1 MRQLRPGGHNGCV
14 TCVLSPVRLRMVDTM
29 HSAALLPI
37 LLLPRVSPSPAP
49 PLTPGTEAGLAAVLE
64 RRLDTV
70 FSSHTDQVLS
80 SSRTP
85 RQAGRFPAIKKKQKK
100 VRTCQNMAGILGG
113 SNAFNFINFVAAVV
127 TLVVNVNN
135 NINNNN
141 NNLNNVNVN
150 TNNANNANANVN
162 NNGVNSVVVMPGR

>member
-1 MRQLRPGGHNGCV
+1 MAMRPGRHNGCV
-14 TCVLSPVRLRMVDTM
+14 TCVLSLVRPLLMMVVDTM
-29 HSAALLPI
+29 HPAALLP
-37 LLLPRVSPSPAP
+37 LLLLAQVSPSPAP
-49 PLTPGTEAGLAAVLE
+49 EAGLVAELE

-85 RQAGRFPAIKKKQKK
+85 RQAGRFPTIKKKQKK